1 MYSIY
6 CAFRASLVAQLVKNL
21 PAVQRP
27 GFNPWIGKIPWRR
40 KWQPT
45 PVSLPGKIPWT
56 EEPGRL
62 QSTGVAKSW
71 TKLSYF
77 TFTLLLVR
85 ETKTNL
91 DGILKSRDFVDKGLY
106 SQNYGFSGNHVW
118 MRELDYKE
126 C

>member
-1 MYSIY
+1 M
-6 CAFRASLVAQLVKNL
+6 
-21 PAVQRP
+21 
-27 GFNPWIGKIPWRR
+27 
-40 KWQPT
+40 
-45 PVSLPGKIPWT
+45 PGKIPWT

>member
-1 MYSIY
+1 M
-6 CAFRASLVAQLVKNL
+6 LGL
-21 PAVQRP
+21 PWWLRQYIVCLLYGRL
-27 GFNPWIGKIPWRR
+27 GFDPWRR

-91 DGILKSRDFVDKGLY
+91 DGILKSRDFIKKETLPTKVRLAKAVVFPVVM
-106 SQNYGFSGNHVW
+106 YGYESW
-118 MRELDYKE
+118 TIKKTE